1 MWLAAK
7 AVAAGKTAGRK
18 VVRVRLPPRPP
29 RAPTAAPTDV
39 RAERYSRIAT
49 ESKRGRCAVQDTRRW
64 RYSPDQLARAV
75 RTSCSYRQVLA
86 KLGLSTQGG
95 GAYSTLHR
103 RIELLALDTTHFVGQ
118 GWNLCN
124 VGGKLR
130 SGAIPLDTLLTE
142 DSPCTN
148 FGRLKRR
155 LIAGGFLENRCSIC
169 DLEPVWNGSE
179 LVLRLDHING
189 NRRDNRIENLRMV
202 CPNCD
207 SQLPTFAGRNKGR
220 ASVATGASA

>member
-1 MWLAAK
+1 
-7 AVAAGKTAGRK
+7 
-18 VVRVRLPPRPP
+18 
-29 RAPTAAPTDV
+29 
-39 RAERYSRIAT
+39 
-49 ESKRGRCAVQDTRRW
+49 VQDTQRW
-64 RYSPDQLARAV
+64 RYSPDQLAHAV
-75 RTSCSYRQVLA
+75 LTSRSYRQVLA
-86 KLGLSTQGG
+86 KLGLSMQGG

-103 RIELLALDTTHFVGQ
+103 RIDVLGLDTAHFVGQ
-118 GWNLCN
+118 GWNVNN

-130 SGAIPLDTLLTE
+130 SGAIPLGTLLTE

-155 LIAGGFLENRCSIC
+155 LIAGGFLENQCSIC
-169 DLEPVWNGSE
+169 GLPPVWNGSP

-189 NRRDNRIENLRMV
+189 NRRDNRLENLRMV

-220 ASVATGASA
+220 SAVAPGQPA